1 MYLLNLLAISMCD
14 CLQILT
20 ATLRVFLGG
29 GRKLIWG
36 HRNHAQIIMRLIWP
50 LTNIRLLQIKI
61 VLWVFCK
68 KNWTFKVDSSIAKE
82 IIKLMLGK
90 VLPLETHTHKA
101 QLEKSYTN

>member
-1 MYLLNLLAISMCD
+1 
-14 CLQILT
+14 
-20 ATLRVFLGG
+20 
-29 GRKLIWG
+29 
-36 HRNHAQIIMRLIWP
+36 MRLIWP